1 MLSTAARQ
9 LHQGLSRVL
18 AASSPLSF
26 LPTSCPTPLSLAT
39 LRTVAGCRAEWSAHP
54 RLALNQSIVGEDWGE
69 RSAALLDKIN
79 AEIESGETGRLFT
92 VVFLRGK
99 QHKITSGQNYS
110 QVCEKKFWYCTPE
123 IDWLYI
129 NIP

>member
-18 AASSPLSF
+18 AAPSPLSF

-54 RLALNQSIVGEDWGE
+54 RLAPNQSIVGEDWGE

-99 QHKITSGQNYS
+99 QHKITSGQKHSHS
-110 QVCEKKFWYCTPE
+110 QQILVWYAR
-123 IDWLYI
+123 
-129 NIP
+129 N